1 MAALRATP
9 GGWRRRSQALPPVQG
24 RQRSISPRELIR
36 FYSTSAKLEAEER
49 AAGPGTH
56 DQSIRI
62 QVGKYFGFLLPEIMM
77 LHIFLQVKY
86 SEINLFLNN
95 R

>member
-1 MAALRATP
+1 MVSSGVPQDLL
-9 GGWRRRSQALPPVQG
+9 GL
-24 RQRSISPRELIR
+24 SPKPSGEPDWEWAPLAG
-36 FYSTSAKLEAEER
+36 SMLELEAEER